1 MKRFL
6 PLIAALPL
14 VLCSCSDNSE
24 MPPSPATV
32 EETAEDSTAVYKEA
46 EIPFTETM
54 EDIPLEHELSPA
66 DPLGALDIQPSG
78 YFKPGVWTS
87 SYTDDT
93 GNFYIFDEDGLHGRF
108 IPMADAEGVDFTYSI
123 DGSSMTMFVGEELT
137 PYSAELETTDEGH
150 IIIHMTFLGTE
161 DELTY
166 LSGIS
171 SENFSFYPGK
181 KLAAM
186 AEKYYEQQT
195 GQELVGVE
203 YIITENDMVIL
214 NLYVHDENGWRRD
227 VESYTVSMFSAAG
240 WSSISCEPI
249 DLSTVDMQSAEVETT
264 TGDDIQDV
272 ILPESAEAAEQY

>member
-6 PLIAALPL
+6 PLFAVLPF
-14 VLCSCSDNSE
+14 VLCSCSNNTESV
-24 MPPSPATV
+24 PVPATMEATS
-32 EETAEDSTAVYKEA
+32 EEQSFYTEP
-46 EIPFTETM
+46 EIPFSETM
-54 EDIPLEHELSPA
+54 EEITQELTVA
-66 DPLGALDIQPSG
+66 DPLEFLDIQPSY
-78 YFKPGVWTS
+78 YFTPGVWTS

-93 GNFYIFDEDGLHGRF
+93 GNFYIFDKDGLHGRF

-123 DGSSMTMFVGEELT
+123 EGSSMTMYVGEELT
-137 PYSAELETTDEGH
+137 PYSAELEYIDEGH
-150 IIIHMTFLGTE
+150 VIIHMMFLGTQ

-171 SENFSFYPGK
+171 AEGFSFYPGK

-203 YIITENDMVIL
+203 YIIAENDMVVL
-214 NLYVHDENGWRRD
+214 NLYIHDENGWRFD

-240 WSSISCEPI
+240 WSSISCEPV
-249 DLSTVDMQSAEVETT
+249 DLSTVELVTVEEQPVVNDVPDVLLPGTAE
-264 TGDDIQDV
+264 
-272 ILPESAEAAEQY
+272 ESAQQ